1 MLGKDIYAFRSE
13 LQKRNTLFAYT
24 GFVTEDLLYAL
35 GTAVKQQLELKKTE
49 GKVVRRVFSV
59 FVEQVQNVIRYSNE
73 QEWLRE
79 PQAARLSAGVIML
92 GHDFDEGDK
101 DNSRFFVICGNAVSN
116 AEADNLRS
124 RLESIAG
131 MDGEAL
137 RKHYRTKLREEPDP
151 HSEGAT
157 IGLLEIARRV
167 TRPLEYD
174 FLELDKN
181 RSFFVLKAFI

>member
-1 MLGKDIYAFRSE
+1 MLGEDIYAFRSE
-13 LQKRNTLFAYT
+13 LQKRDTLFAYT
-24 GFVTEDLLYAL
+24 GFVSEDLLFAL

-59 FVEQVQNVIRYSNE
+59 FVEQVQNVIRYSDE
-73 QEWLRE
+73 QEWLNE
-79 PQAARLSAGVIML
+79 PKTARLSAGVIVL
-92 GHDFDEGDK
+92 GQK
-101 DNSRFFVICGNAVSN
+101 DSRFFVICGNAVTN
-116 AEADNLRS
+116 DEADGLKT
-124 RLESIAG
+124 RLDSIAG

-151 HSEGAT
+151 NSEGAT

-167 TRPLEYD
+167 TQPLEYD
-174 FLELDKN
+174 FLKLDEG

>member
-1 MLGKDIYAFRSE
+1 MLGEDIYAFRSE
-13 LQKRNTLFAYT
+13 LQKRDALFAYT
-24 GFVTEDLLYAL
+24 GFVSEDLLYAL

-59 FVEQVQNVIRYSNE
+59 FVEQVQNVIRYSGE
-73 QEWLRE
+73 QEWLTE
-79 PQAARLSAGVIML
+79 PKTARLSAGVIVL
-92 GHDFDEGDK
+92 GQD
-101 DNSRFFVICGNAVSN
+101 DNRFFVICGNAVTN
-116 AEADNLRS
+116 EEADGLKT
-124 RLESIAG
+124 RLESISG

-137 RKHYRTKLREEPDP
+137 RKHYRTKLREDPDP

-167 TRPLEYD
+167 TQPLEYD
-174 FLELDKN
+174 FLKLDEN